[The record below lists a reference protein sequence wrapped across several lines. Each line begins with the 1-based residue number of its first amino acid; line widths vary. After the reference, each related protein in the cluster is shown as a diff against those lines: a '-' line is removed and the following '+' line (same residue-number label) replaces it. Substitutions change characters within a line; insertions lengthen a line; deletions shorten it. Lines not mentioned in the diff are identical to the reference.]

1 MKTTRFI
8 AMAAAS
14 ILAICSSCKKINPT
28 DGPSDIPNLPDV
40 GIKSEIKE
48 TNPFITKQGDSWA
61 AELYVLYTLDIP
73 ESLGETNCALFVVE
87 EGKETLANLKNW
99 ENLNSTQA
107 DNIFNDIAKGKYE
120 NKTSLQGLSFGTKY
134 LVFLAALGEDGK
146 FIYISNPVTVEM
158 PTPEATLELKEVNP
172 FKEEIYVLYDA
183 KIHEAYGKLDGAI
196 MAIKSDKESLKDI
209 DNWVNLNNTQ
219 ADCIMHIDL
228 EGEVSNKLSLQDL
241 SPKTEYVV
249 LAAILKD
256 SKFIF
261 LTEPRKVTT
270 TE

>member
-1 MKTTRFI
+1 
-8 AMAAAS
+8 MAAAS

-48 TNPFITKQGDSWA
+48 TNPFITKQGDNWA

-107 DNIFNDIAKGKYE
+107 DNIFNVIVKGKYE
-120 NKTSLQGLSFGTKY
+120 NKTSLQGLRFGTKY

-146 FIYISNPVTVEM
+146 FIYISNPVAVEM

-183 KIHEAYGKLDGAI
+183 KIHEAYGKLNGAI
-196 MAIKSDKESLKDI
+196 MAIKSDKESLKNI
-209 DNWVNLNNTQ
+209 DGWINLNNTQ
-219 ADCIMHIDL
+219 ADNIYSVEL
-228 EGEVSNKLSLQDL
+228 EGEVSNKLSLQGL
-241 SPKTEYVV
+241 TPKTEYVV
-249 LAAILKD
+249 LAAILDD
-256 SKFIF
+256 SSNFIF
-261 LTEPRKVTT
+261 MTEPKKVTT